1 MYPRLVIDLIKVK
14 NNLDRTIEMV
24 KGSGSSLM
32 IVTKGYCADME
43 IYKLL
48 EESNIDYLADSRIQN
63 LKKYE
68 NTKKERVLLRLP
80 MMSESDEVVRYAD
93 ISLNSEI
100 ETIKKLNKS
109 ATKQNKKHKILLMI
123 DLGDLREGIFF
134 KNEDEIFQTIEEILK
149 LSNIELFGLGVNLT
163 CYGAVIP
170 KKENLSILVEIAAK
184 IENKF
189 NIKLQMISGGNSSSV
204 YLIGKKELPEG
215 INNLRVGE
223 AFLLG
228 DETAYSQMLEGF
240 YDDAFTLEAEIIEL
254 KEKQSVPIGE
264 TGVDA
269 FGNKPVYDDL
279 GVIKRAIIAVGR
291 QDVDPDNLHPI
302 DSKIS
307 ILGASSDHLILNVHN
322 SDNNYKVGD
331 VVKFKLSYSSLLRAT
346 TSSAYVEKV
355 YIGDDLLTSSN
366 ATDK

>member
-1 MYPRLVIDLIKVK
+1 MYPKLVIDLNKVK
-14 NNLDRTIEMV
+14 NNLSKTIEMV
-24 KGSGSSLM
+24 KGSGCSLM

-48 EESNIDYLADSRIQN
+48 EESDIDYLADSRIQN

-68 NTKKERVLLRLP
+68 GTTKERVLLRLP
-80 MMSESDEVVRYAD
+80 MISQAEDVVRYAE

-100 ETIKKLNKS
+100 ETVKRLND
-109 ATKQNKKHKILLMI
+109 AAGRLNKKHKILLMI

-134 KNEDEIFQTIEEILK
+134 KNEDEIYHSVEEILK
-149 LSNIELFGLGVNLT
+149 LENIELFGLGVNLT

-170 KKENLSILVEIAAK
+170 KKENLSILVDIAHK
-184 IENKF
+184 IEEKF
-189 NIKLQMISGGNSSSV
+189 NIRLQMISGGNSSSV

-228 DETAYSQMLEGF
+228 DETAYSQMLDGF

-254 KEKQSVPIGE
+254 KEKRSVPIGE

-269 FGNKPVYDDL
+269 FGNRPFYEDL
-279 GVIKRAIIAVGR
+279 GVIKRAITAVGR
-291 QDVDPDNLHPI
+291 QDIDPDHLHPV
-302 DSKIS
+302 DHEIS
-307 ILGASSDHLILNVHN
+307 ILGASSDHLILNVN
-322 SDNNYKVGD
+322 NTEYNYKVGD
-331 VVKFKLSYSSLLRAT
+331 IVKFKLEYSSLLRAS
-346 TSSAYVEKV
+346 TSHYVEKE
-355 YIGDDLLTSSN
+355 YI
-366 ATDK
+366 

>member
-1 MYPRLVIDLIKVK
+1 MYPRLVIDLKKIK
-14 NNLDRTIEMV
+14 NNLNKTIEMV
-24 KGSGSSLM
+24 KGSGCSLM
-32 IVTKGYCADME
+32 IVTKGYCSDME
-43 IYKLL
+43 VYKLL
-48 EESNIDYLADSRIQN
+48 EDSNIDYLADSRIQN

-68 NTKKERVLLRLP
+68 GTKKERVLLRLP
-80 MMSESDEVVRYAD
+80 MMSEADEVVRYSD
-93 ISLNSEI
+93 LSLNSEI
-100 ETIKKLNKS
+100 ETIKKLNEAAKN
-109 ATKQNKKHKILLMI
+109 QNKTHKILLMI

-134 KNEDEIFQTIEEILK
+134 KNEDEIYHTVEEILK
-149 LSNIELFGLGVNLT
+149 LTNIELYGLGVNLT

-170 KKENLSILVEIAAK
+170 KKENLSMLVETADK
-184 IENKF
+184 IEKKF

-240 YDDAFTLEAEIIEL
+240 YDDAFTLESEIIEL
-254 KEKQSVPIGE
+254 KEKQTVPVGE

-269 FGNKPVYDDL
+269 FGNKPVYEDL

-307 ILGASSDHLILNVHN
+307 ILGASSDHLILNVNN
-322 SDNNYKVGD
+322 SDKEYKIGD
-331 VVKFKLSYSSLLRAT
+331 IVKFKLSYSSLLRAT
-346 TSSAYVEKV
+346 TSSAYIGRV
-355 YIGDDLLTSSN
+355 YI
-366 ATDK
+366 K

>member
-1 MYPRLVIDLIKVK
+1 MYPRLVIDLKKVK
-14 NNLDRTIEMV
+14 NNLDKITEMV
-24 KGSGSSLM
+24 KGSGCSLM

-63 LKKYE
+63 LRKYE
-68 NTKKERVLLRLP
+68 GTKKERVLLRLP
-80 MMSESDEVVRYAD
+80 MMSEAEEVVAHAD
-93 ISLNSEI
+93 LSLNSEI
-100 ETIKKLNKS
+100 ETIRKLNE
-109 ATKQNKKHKILLMI
+109 AAINQNKKHKILLMI

-134 KNEDEIFQTIEEILK
+134 KDEDEIYHVVEEILK
-149 LSNIELFGLGVNLT
+149 LSNIELYGLGVNLT

-170 KKENLSILVEIAAK
+170 KQDNLSILVEIAVK
-184 IENKF
+184 IEKKF
-189 NIKLQMISGGNSSSV
+189 NIKLQMLSGGNSSSV

-269 FGNKPVYDDL
+269 FGNKPVYEDL

-302 DSKIS
+302 DSEIS
-307 ILGASSDHLILNVHN
+307 ILGASSDHLILNM
-322 SDNNYKVGD
+322 NNTDKKYKVGD

-346 TSSAYVEKV
+346 TSSYVEKI
-355 YIGDDLLTSSN
+355 YLR
-366 ATDK
+366 

>member
-1 MYPRLVIDLIKVK
+1 MYPRLVIDLKKVK
-14 NNLDRTIEMV
+14 NNLDKITEMV
-24 KGSGSSLM
+24 KSSGCSLM

-63 LKKYE
+63 LRKYE
-68 NTKKERVLLRLP
+68 GTKKERVLLRLP
-80 MMSESDEVVRYAD
+80 MMSEAEEVVAHSD
-93 ISLNSEI
+93 LSLNSEI
-100 ETIKKLNKS
+100 ETIRRLNE
-109 ATKQNKKHKILLMI
+109 AAINQNKKHKILLMI

-134 KNEDEIFQTIEEILK
+134 KNEDEIYHAVEEILK
-149 LSNIELFGLGVNLT
+149 LSNIELHGLGVNLT

-170 KKENLSILVEIAAK
+170 KKDNLSILVETAAK
-184 IENKF
+184 IEKKF
-189 NIKLQMISGGNSSSV
+189 NIKLQMLSGGNSSSV

-228 DETAYSQMLEGF
+228 DETAYSRMLEGF
-240 YDDAFTLEAEIIEL
+240 YDDLFTLEAEIIEL
-254 KEKQSVPIGE
+254 KEKQSIPVGE

-269 FGNKPVYDDL
+269 FGNKPVYEDL

-302 DSKIS
+302 DSEIS
-307 ILGASSDHLILNVHN
+307 ILGASSDHLILNVNN
-322 SDNNYKVGD
+322 SGKNYKVGD
-331 VVKFKLSYSSLLRAT
+331 IVKFKLSYSSLLRAT
-346 TSSAYVEKV
+346 TSAYVEKV
-355 YIGDDLLTSSN
+355 YVD
-366 ATDK
+366 

>member
-1 MYPRLVIDLIKVK
+1 MYPKLVIDLNKVK
-14 NNLDRTIEMV
+14 NNLNKTIEMV
-24 KGSGSSLM
+24 KGSGCSLM

-48 EESNIDYLADSRIQN
+48 EESDIDYLADSRIQN

-68 NTKKERVLLRLP
+68 GTTKERVLLRLP
-80 MMSESDEVVRYAD
+80 MISQAEDVVRYAE

-100 ETIKKLNKS
+100 ETIKRLND
-109 ATKQNKKHKILLMI
+109 AAGRLNKKHKILLMI

-134 KNEDEIFQTIEEILK
+134 KDEDEIYHAVEEILK
-149 LSNIELFGLGVNLT
+149 LENIELFGLGVNLT

-170 KKENLSILVEIAAK
+170 KKENLSILVDIAHK
-184 IENKF
+184 IEEKF
-189 NIKLQMISGGNSSSV
+189 NIRLQMISGGNSSSV

-254 KEKQSVPIGE
+254 KEKQSLPVGE

-269 FGNKPVYDDL
+269 FGNRPFYEDL

-291 QDVDPDNLHPI
+291 QDVDPDHLHPI
-302 DSKIS
+302 DPSIS
-307 ILGASSDHLILNVHN
+307 ILGASSDHLIVNADKTE
-322 SDNNYKVGD
+322 SNYKVGD
-331 VVKFKLSYSSLLRAT
+331 IVKFKVEYSSLLRAS
-346 TSSAYVEKV
+346 TSSYVEKE
-355 YIGDDLLTSSN
+355 Y
-366 ATDK
+366 K

>member
-1 MYPRLVIDLIKVK
+1 MYPKLVIDLNKVK
-14 NNLDRTIEMV
+14 NNLNKTIEMV
-24 KGSGSSLM
+24 KGSGCSLM

-48 EESNIDYLADSRIQN
+48 EESDIDYLADSRIQN

-68 NTKKERVLLRLP
+68 GTTKERVLLRLP
-80 MMSESDEVVRYAD
+80 MISQAEDVVRYAE

-100 ETIKKLNKS
+100 ETVKRLND
-109 ATKQNKKHKILLMI
+109 AAGRLNKKHKILLMI

-134 KNEDEIFQTIEEILK
+134 KDEDEIYHAVEEILK
-149 LSNIELFGLGVNLT
+149 LENIELFGLGVNLT

-170 KKENLSILVEIAAK
+170 KKENLSILVDIAHK
-184 IENKF
+184 IEEKF
-189 NIKLQMISGGNSSSV
+189 NIRLQMISGGNSSSV

-254 KEKQSVPIGE
+254 KEKQSLPVGE

-269 FGNKPVYDDL
+269 FGNRPFYEDL

-291 QDVDPDNLHPI
+291 QDVDPDHLHPI
-302 DSKIS
+302 DPSIS
-307 ILGASSDHLILNVHN
+307 ILGASSDHLILNV
-322 SDNNYKVGD
+322 NNTEYYYKVGD
-331 VVKFKLSYSSLLRAT
+331 VVKFKLAYSSLLRAT
-346 TSSAYVEKV
+346 TSSYVQKE
-355 YIGDDLLTSSN
+355 YI
-366 ATDK
+366 